1 MENGWIFAFNSS
13 NIKVVIP
20 EKLTWNEEDWKCNVC
35 QSPKKDE
42 KCTVYPVLV
51 LIIK

>member
-35 QSPKKDE
+35 QSPKKGWTLY
-42 KCTVYPVLV
+42 CIPGTS
-51 LIIK
+51 INN